1 MYRYKYLLV
10 NAIVSAKQ
18 NSSRSTLRLK
28 RLSHNKMKW
37 NIYIYI
43 YIFYQYI
50 VTHTF
55 KQHKNLSTRC
65 KYIGSTWEKHKNK
78 LLIKKLT
85 KNN

>member
-43 YIFYQYI
+43 YIFSI
-50 VTHTF
+50 NILLHIHLSNIKTLALGANILGVPG
-55 KQHKNLSTRC
+55 KN
-65 KYIGSTWEKHKNK
+65 
-78 LLIKKLT
+78 IKI
-85 KNN
+85 NY

>member
-1 MYRYKYLLV
+1 
-10 NAIVSAKQ
+10 
-18 NSSRSTLRLK
+18 
-28 RLSHNKMKW
+28 MKW
-37 NIYIYI
+37 QDEMEYIYIYIYIYILYI